1 MKYGKFLPEKG
12 TIGFVAPSFG
22 CNMDPYK
29 TAFENAL
36 RRWKRQGYH
45 LDLGPNCYAGA
56 GIGISNT
63 PRLCG
68 EELMAYYLKE
78 DNDCLI
84 SCGGGELM
92 CEILDYVDWEQIA
105 SAPAKWFMGLS
116 DNTNMTYLLATICDT
131 ASIYGPCAASFGM
144 SRQHQSLKDAF
155 ALLSGKGAG
164 WKEAPGDALDQNP
177 ADHDAEQAKAE
188 TGLDTDAAKDE
199 MDHAKGKAGLEMK
212 ESHPIF
218 TVSGY
223 PKWELEGKK
232 DEENPL
238 ASYNLTERKVL
249 KFYDGSGRGLPL
261 SNAGSTGAAG
271 TCETG
276 SPAIPGSIAIPE
288 STAISGSIA
297 IPGAAALSEEFQ
309 VLSGKEIPQTSFS
322 GRLLGGCM
330 DCLVNL
336 LGTRYDYTE
345 VFQEK
350 YREDGIIWFLEAC
363 DLNVFAIRRAMW
375 QMEHADWFR
384 YVKGFLI
391 GRPLSALEPMMG
403 LDRYQAV
410 LDVAGRKGVP
420 VVMDVDLGHLP
431 PAMPLVTG
439 SYTTVHVEG
448 NEISVEMEMRP

>member
-1 MKYGKFLPEKG
+1 MKYGKFLPEHG
-12 TIGFVAPSFG
+12 TIGLVAPSFG
-22 CNMDPYK
+22 CSIEPYK

-45 LDLGPNCYAGA
+45 LDLGPNCYASA

-92 CEILDYVDWEQIA
+92 CEILDYMDWDQIA
-105 SAPAKWFMGLS
+105 AAPAKWFMGYS

-131 ASIYGPCAASFGM
+131 ASIYGPCAAAFGM
-144 SRQHQSLKDAF
+144 SRQHQAIRDAF
-155 ALLSGKGAG
+155 ALISGKGPG
-164 WKEAPGDALDQNP
+164 WKEVPGD
-177 ADHDAEQAKAE
+177 
-188 TGLDTDAAKDE
+188 DAASNSADCAA
-199 MDHAKGKAGLEMK
+199 DHAKGEADYAADHVKAETDYDADDVK
-212 ESHPIF
+212 SEVARDSETSYPTF

-232 DEENPL
+232 NEENPL

-249 KFYDGSGRGLPL
+249 KFYDGSAKGLL
-261 SNAGSTGAAG
+261 Q
-271 TCETG
+271 
-276 SPAIPGSIAIPE
+276 PE
-288 STAISGSIA
+288 A
-297 IPGAAALSEEFQ
+297 FQ
-309 VLSGKEIPQTSFS
+309 VLSGKEIPQTTFS

-345 VFQEK
+345 VFQER

-363 DLNVFAIRRAMW
+363 DLNAFAIRRAMW

-391 GRPLSALEPMMG
+391 GRPLGALEPMMG

-439 SYTTVHVEG
+439 SYATVRVEG
-448 NEISVEMEMRP
+448 NGISVKMELRP

>member
-1 MKYGKFLPEKG
+1 MKYGKFLPEQG
-12 TIGFVAPSFG
+12 TIGLVAPSFG
-22 CNMDPYK
+22 CSIEPYK

-45 LDLGPNCYAGA
+45 LDLGPNCYASA

-92 CEILDYVDWEQIA
+92 CEILDYMDWDQIA
-105 SAPAKWFMGLS
+105 AAPAKWFMGYS

-131 ASIYGPCAASFGM
+131 ASIYGPCAATFGM
-144 SRQHQSLKDAF
+144 SRQHQSIKDAF
-155 ALLSGKGAG
+155 ALISGKGSG
-164 WKEAPGDALDQNP
+164 WKRAAAADQAKST
-177 ADHDAEQAKAE
+177 ADHP
-188 TGLDTDAAKDE
+188 T
-199 MDHAKGKAGLEMK
+199 
-212 ESHPIF
+212 F

-232 DEENPL
+232 NEENPL

-249 KFYDGSGRGLPL
+249 KFYDGS
-261 SNAGSTGAAG
+261 AAR
-271 TCETG
+271 
-276 SPAIPGSIAIPE
+276 PE
-288 STAISGSIA
+288 A
-297 IPGAAALSEEFQ
+297 FQ
-309 VLSGKEIPQTSFS
+309 VLTGKEIPQTSFS

-363 DLNVFAIRRAMW
+363 DLNVFSIRRAMW

-384 YVKGFLI
+384 HVKGFLI
-391 GRPLSALEPMMG
+391 GRPLSGLEPMMG

-439 SYTTVHVEG
+439 SYATVRLEG

>member
-1 MKYGKFLPEKG
+1 MKYGKFLTEHG

-22 CNMDPYK
+22 CSTEPYK

-45 LDLGPNCYAGA
+45 LDLGPNCYASA

-68 EELMAYYLKE
+68 EELTTYYLKE
-78 DNDCLI
+78 DSDCLI

-92 CEILDYVDWEQIA
+92 CEILDYMDWDQIA
-105 SAPAKWFMGLS
+105 AAPAKWFMGYS

-131 ASIYGPCAASFGM
+131 ASIYGPCAAAFGM
-144 SRQHQSLKDAF
+144 SRQHQAIKDAF
-155 ALLSGKGAG
+155 ALISGKGPG
-164 WKEAPGDALDQNP
+164 WKEVPGD
-177 ADHDAEQAKAE
+177 
-188 TGLDTDAAKDE
+188 DAASNSADYAA
-199 MDHAKGKAGLEMK
+199 DHAKGEADYDADDVKSEVARDSET
-212 ESHPIF
+212 SYPTF

-232 DEENPL
+232 NEENPL

-249 KFYDGSGRGLPL
+249 KFYDGSANGLPQPT
-261 SNAGSTGAAG
+261 AADAGAAG
-271 TCETG
+271 ADGIG
-276 SPAIPGSIAIPE
+276 SA
-288 STAISGSIA
+288 AISGLALASDL
-297 IPGAAALSEEFQ
+297 AAVSSPAARPETFQ
-309 VLSGKEIPQTSFS
+309 VLTGKEIPQISFS

-363 DLNVFAIRRAMW
+363 DLNVFSIRRAMW

-391 GRPLSALEPMMG
+391 GRPLSALEPMMD

-439 SYTTVHVEG
+439 SYATVRVEG